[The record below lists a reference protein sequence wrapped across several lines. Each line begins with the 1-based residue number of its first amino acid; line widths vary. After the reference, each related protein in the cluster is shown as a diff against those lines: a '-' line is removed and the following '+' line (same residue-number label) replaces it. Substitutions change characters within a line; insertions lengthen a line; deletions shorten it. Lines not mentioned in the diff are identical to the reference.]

1 MRERVM
7 KLDLAH
13 YRNRHSKKSK
23 IARALWFVVWLF
35 LFRPTISRSRFFVAW
50 RIWLLRLFGA
60 KIGRWSVVMSSCRI
74 WQPWRLEMGDFSNL
88 GERVDCYSV
97 DRIVIG
103 NQVVVSDGAYLC
115 GASHDITSPTMDL
128 MPKPI
133 ILGDGAWV
141 AARAIILPG
150 VTVGEGAVVGAGSV
164 VTKDV
169 APWTVVAGNPAR
181 EIKKRVLRDE

>member
-13 YRNRHSKKSK
+13 YRNRHSKRSK

-35 LFRPTISRSRFFVAW
+35 LFRPTISRSRFFIAW
-50 RIWLLRLFGA
+50 RNRLLLLFGA
-60 KIGRWSVVMSSCRI
+60 KIGCRSVVMSSCRI
-74 WQPWRLEMGDFSNL
+74 WQPWQLEMGNYSCL

-103 NQVVVSDGAYLC
+103 NRVVVSDGAYLC
-115 GASHDITSPTMDL
+115 GASHDITSPTMEL
-128 MPKPI
+128 IHKPI
-133 ILGDGAWV
+133 ILGDDSWV

-164 VTKDV
+164 VTRDV